1 MPKYN
6 LNALGHEEFERLCQS
21 LVQQVIGPG
30 ARVYG
35 MGKDGA
41 REATFHGKAPYPSR
55 EEQWD
60 GNWIFQAKFHDTIL
74 LGPKVAQRQLIADL
88 DDELSRITK
97 KYRHRCDNYILMSNV
112 SLTPVFQKGI
122 KDRID
127 SEIAPKYRHKIKNIH
142 VWGAEE
148 ICRFLDAYPN
158 IRRSYA
164 HLLVAGDV
172 ISRLLGLV
180 EGKKTKLDDIIKMYC
195 QGCFIHEQSAVLDDA
210 GDVEDEKIELERV
223 FIDLDVKTH
232 PISQELGVVEKI
244 QSWLRQAVQDEDR
257 KSALS
262 YVFDDSIPDLV
273 IIGGPGEGKSTLCQY
288 VSQIHRARIL
298 GKIAEIERSS
308 KELEQ
313 CDVRIP
319 FRIFL
324 REYAQWIASRN
335 NSDSLFNYLAVHIT
349 RESGIETTSDEVL
362 QIVKNSGV
370 LLIIDGLDE
379 VPEKT
384 LRQRVL
390 DNIRAFVKQTRDV
403 LKGNLRVI
411 ATTRPH
417 GYSEEFDPNHNLH
430 LVLMKLSPEKAVS
443 YAGLWIKAREPDPT
457 EAKRIFDTFSV
468 CLKDRVVNVLSQTP
482 LQVTVLLVII
492 RARGTPPKQREELF
506 ERYMDIIYQREQKRR
521 PELLRTEQDMIYGLH
536 RYLAY
541 LLHKKAE
548 SDETAALMD
557 MSEFRGKVEE
567 YVNHCNPLLKPKEL
581 ETEVDQIIT
590 EAGTRLVLI
599 ESPQEG
605 KVGFDLTTI
614 REFFAAAHLVDTA
627 KDTSERDL
635 RFRAISKSP
644 HWRNVSL
651 FFAGRVGRTRP
662 GEAASMIDMLRQ
674 IDTEGAEKFLKRGAE
689 LVVEM
694 VDDRVLRQP
703 HNEIGA
709 IQYGLQVIDRGFI
722 NKYDDFVNTLKS
734 LPKQYQS
741 AVIRPCLEDK
751 LKSVD
756 AENLGL
762 YVAIYRAL
770 FGCSKLYR
778 SAIER
783 ASKFS
788 LEKMKLWSLSKAVED
803 GITENWAIELL
814 EHFSKISEEKVSE
827 VLGSSGPKIALTCPE
842 YLQLPLSHEAVV
854 ALTAATV
861 KALER
866 YHFPS
871 GDWEEKTLS
880 AFFNIDPR
888 LKPKKNFLFTGS
900 IVRLLLLINRA
911 EYSTRRLFTPSQIL
925 LPFIVYP
932 SFKKEIVKNAGLFKA
947 FCTTFKRE
955 NDVFTKFFVSMFEFL
970 QNPKDFQSFIRIW
983 ESNQELVKQHN
994 FPRPFTSIF
1003 GSLPNAKSELQEF
1016 HKELYTLYRLYEK
1029 DQDLKRDEQEIIR
1042 LIGMRSNDIKDHP
1055 IKYLYYILA
1064 HLPPGFEKFLDENI
1078 VNSTRIWLQKRGLS
1092 MNALTLYR
1100 YRIAM
1105 APNID
1110 AVKFCVEIM
1119 GNAFKRKGYV
1129 SHAPILSILGYKWH
1143 HPRTQQETVVA
1154 NQFKQIS
1161 EKIIENHSS
1170 LDLDEDFLQELF
1182 QVMLTSGL
1190 LEEKHMH
1197 SFFKIFRSDQD
1208 FPRRF
1213 WYLRHIDYSLLK
1225 NMMQSESRETTL
1237 LAAYVTATI
1246 LNERHRVYGHPL
1258 DSRIRSV
1265 NTSNRLWEIAKSED
1279 HVWQS
1284 ALIEGMAWCR
1294 VAWAKKHEE
1303 LLQAIKEAKT
1313 DELLTAWVSVI
1324 RRAGYTGTKDR
1335 DALVNM
1341 LVQIVES
1348 ESAFPVRIRV
1358 EASRRLYEV
1367 VSKAEPIGFDEKKL
1381 NLPLPSKS

>member
-21 LVQQVIGPG
+21 LVQQVIGQG

-35 MGKDGA
+35 TGKDGA
-41 REATFHGKAPYPSR
+41 REATFQGKAPYPSK

-60 GNWIFQAKFHDTIL
+60 GNWIFQAKFHDTML
-74 LGPKVAQRQLIADL
+74 LGPKAAQRQLVADL
-88 DDELSRITK
+88 DDELSKITR

-127 SEIAPKYRHKIKNIH
+127 SEIAPKYRHKIKHIH

-164 HLLVAGDV
+164 HLLVAGDA

-232 PISQELGVVEKI
+232 PISHELGVMEKI
-244 QSWLRQAVQDEDR
+244 PNWLRQAVQDEDR

-262 YVFDDSIPDLV
+262 YVFDDSISDLV

-313 CDVRIP
+313 CGFRIP

-335 NSDSLFNYLAVHIT
+335 NSDSLFNYLAVHVT
-349 RESGIETTSDEVL
+349 RESGIKTMSDEIL
-362 QIVKNSGV
+362 QIIKNSAV

-379 VPEKT
+379 VPEKI

-411 ATTRPH
+411 ATTRPR

-443 YAGLWIKAREPDPT
+443 YAGMWIEAREPNPT

-482 LQVTVLLVII
+482 LQVTVLLVIV

-521 PELLRTEQDMIYGLH
+521 PELLRTQQDMIYGLH
-536 RYLAY
+536 KYLAY

-548 SDETAALMD
+548 SDETAALMG
-557 MSEFRGKVEE
+557 MSEFREKVEE
-567 YVNHCNPLLKPKEL
+567 YVNHCNPLLKPREL

-590 EAGTRLVLI
+590 EARTRLVLI

-605 KVGFDLTTI
+605 KVGFGLTTI

-635 RFRAISKSP
+635 RFRAISKSLY
-644 HWRNVSL
+644 WRNVAL

-662 GEAASMIDMLRQ
+662 GEAASMIDMSRQ
-674 IDTEGAEKFLKRGAE
+674 IDTEGVDKILKRGAE

-722 NKYDDFVNTLKS
+722 
-734 LPKQYQS
+734 
-741 AVIRPCLEDK
+741 
-751 LKSVD
+751 
-756 AENLGL
+756 ENL
-762 YVAIYRAL
+762 
-770 FGCSKLYR
+770 
-778 SAIER
+778 
-783 ASKFS
+783 
-788 LEKMKLWSLSKAVED
+788 
-803 GITENWAIELL
+803 T
-814 EHFSKISEEKVSE
+814 
-827 VLGSSGPKIALTCPE
+827 
-842 YLQLPLSHEAVV
+842 
-854 ALTAATV
+854 
-861 KALER
+861 
-866 YHFPS
+866 
-871 GDWEEKTLS
+871 TLS
-880 AFFNIDPR
+880 
-888 LKPKKNFLFTGS
+888 T
-900 IVRLLLLINRA
+900 
-911 EYSTRRLFTPSQIL
+911 
-925 LPFIVYP
+925 
-932 SFKKEIVKNAGLFKA
+932 
-947 FCTTFKRE
+947 
-955 NDVFTKFFVSMFEFL
+955 
-970 QNPKDFQSFIRIW
+970 
-983 ESNQELVKQHN
+983 H
-994 FPRPFTSIF
+994 
-1003 GSLPNAKSELQEF
+1003 
-1016 HKELYTLYRLYEK
+1016 
-1029 DQDLKRDEQEIIR
+1029 
-1042 LIGMRSNDIKDHP
+1042 
-1055 IKYLYYILA
+1055 
-1064 HLPPGFEKFLDENI
+1064 
-1078 VNSTRIWLQKRGLS
+1078 
-1092 MNALTLYR
+1092 
-1100 YRIAM
+1100 
-1105 APNID
+1105 
-1110 AVKFCVEIM
+1110 
-1119 GNAFKRKGYV
+1119 
-1129 SHAPILSILGYKWH
+1129 
-1143 HPRTQQETVVA
+1143 
-1154 NQFKQIS
+1154 
-1161 EKIIENHSS
+1161 
-1170 LDLDEDFLQELF
+1170 
-1182 QVMLTSGL
+1182 
-1190 LEEKHMH
+1190 
-1197 SFFKIFRSDQD
+1197 
-1208 FPRRF
+1208 
-1213 WYLRHIDYSLLK
+1213 
-1225 NMMQSESRETTL
+1225 
-1237 LAAYVTATI
+1237 
-1246 LNERHRVYGHPL
+1246 
-1258 DSRIRSV
+1258 
-1265 NTSNRLWEIAKSED
+1265 
-1279 HVWQS
+1279 
-1284 ALIEGMAWCR
+1284 
-1294 VAWAKKHEE
+1294 
-1303 LLQAIKEAKT
+1303 
-1313 DELLTAWVSVI
+1313 
-1324 RRAGYTGTKDR
+1324 
-1335 DALVNM
+1335 
-1341 LVQIVES
+1341 
-1348 ESAFPVRIRV
+1348 
-1358 EASRRLYEV
+1358 
-1367 VSKAEPIGFDEKKL
+1367 
-1381 NLPLPSKS
+1381 